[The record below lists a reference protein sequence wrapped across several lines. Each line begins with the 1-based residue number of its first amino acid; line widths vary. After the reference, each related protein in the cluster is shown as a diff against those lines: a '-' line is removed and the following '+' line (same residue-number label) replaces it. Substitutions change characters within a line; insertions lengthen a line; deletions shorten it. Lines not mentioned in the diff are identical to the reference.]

1 MSEEDYVY
9 LDEVIQEH
17 KDSLALADQ
26 QLVARAYVEKG
37 MLQWWGDEDHEATFS
52 KESAQQAFVSF
63 DVVIEQYKD
72 SQDAVLQTLAAK
84 ALFNKGQAYQVMN
97 RQREMFDTY
106 SELARCFKSSEEI
119 EVQEYVAKALL
130 AKGAVL
136 GGMNQLDAELQ
147 AYNMLLMLY
156 KDSQSDIL
164 DKTIARTLF
173 NKGAALG
180 AQGKADEAI
189 MVFTTLIRRFERNNV
204 SSIKQVVDVAKNKLR
219 LYRQGI

>member
-1 MSEEDYVY
+1 MPKQECAY
-9 LDEVIQEH
+9 LDEVIKDH
-17 KDSLALADQ
+17 KDSEDLADQ
-26 QLVARAYVEKG
+26 QLVARAYVKKG
-37 MLQWWGDEDHEATFS
+37 MLQWWGDEHQEASFS
-52 KESAQQAFVSF
+52 KESAQQAFSSF
-63 DVVIEQYKD
+63 DIVIERYKD
-72 SQDAVLQTLAAK
+72 SQDIVLQTLAAK

-106 SELARCFKSSEEI
+106 SELARCFKNSQEI

-147 AYNMLLMLY
+147 TYNMLLMLY
-156 KDSQSDIL
+156 KDSESETL

-180 AQGKADEAI
+180 AQGKADDAI
-189 MVFTTLIRRFERNNV
+189 MVFTTLIRRFERSNAP
-204 SSIKQVVDVAKNKLR
+204 SIKQVVDMAKNKLR